1 MKKVN
6 LIVASILLLG
16 SVSSLSAE
24 SVVPKGD
31 FAKKLKK
38 VVGKQGKFV
47 VGKDDF
53 PKSYFLVHQNLP
65 YLAGLSIHHPK
76 SSILGLSKKQIEA
89 IKEVKRK
96 TVPYVIK
103 KAQLIKSL
111 ELELAQNIAVDSNEA
126 KSQYALVDKIG
137 KLRIELTKAHL
148 QCINN
153 IRSILSKEQYS
164 KLLGYATKIGSKP
177 KSNKF
182 KIDELVILPHPG
194 QLIKKGLIDITQEQ
208 NKKITNEIKAV
219 YAPFFQN
226 KLREAYDLEKKVQ
239 RMVANG
245 KGAKDVSTLIDKIMK
260 LKAES
265 ILSRIEALNHIQKV
279 LTKEQWVKANKLT
292 YK

>member
-1 MKKVN
+1 MKQ
-6 LIVASILLLG
+6 L
-16 SVSSLSAE
+16 
-24 SVVPKGD
+24 
-31 FAKKLKK
+31 KKLKE
-38 VVGKQGKFV
+38 KQF
-47 VGKDDF
+47 
-53 PKSYFLVHQNLP
+53 
-65 YLAGLSIHHPK
+65 
-76 SSILGLSKKQIEA
+76 
-89 IKEVKRK
+89 
-96 TVPYVIK
+96 PYVIK